1 MLETTRRE
9 FTRLLG
15 GAVAWPLAAWA
26 QQPVGKA
33 VRIGVLANEWWPPIE
48 SLREGLRELGY
59 VESEN
64 LRFDYRWAEGRNDRH
79 PILAGELVALPV
91 DVIVTWGT
99 PAALA
104 AKGATTTI
112 PIVMGAIGDP
122 VRVGVVTNL
131 ARPGGNITGFSSAT
145 FEMEEKRLELLKEL
159 LSGHLSRVAVFTTN
173 NPALPL
179 TLQHMQR
186 AAAALGVTLQPLEI
200 REAKDFDAAF
210 GAIRRERP
218 DAAMALAD
226 PFLGGHQARIAGF
239 MAEIGLP
246 AMYAYRHG
254 VEAGGLISY
263 GTNYHHLFRRAAGY
277 VDRIVKGTPP
287 GDLPVQLPT
296 TFELLINLKTAK
308 ALGLTV
314 PPTLLARAD
323 EVIE

>member
-1 MLETTRRE
+1 M
-9 FTRLLG
+9 
-15 GAVAWPLAAWA
+15 
-26 QQPVGKA
+26 
-33 VRIGVLANEWWPPIE
+33 LANEWWPPIE

-59 VESEN
+59 VEGES

-79 PILAGELVALPV
+79 PILAAELVALPV

-104 AKGATTTI
+104 AKGATSAI

-159 LSGHLSRVAVFTTN
+159 LFSRLSRVAVLTTN

-179 TLQHMQR
+179 TIQYMQR
-186 AAAALGVTLQPLEI
+186 AAAAFGLTLQPLEV
-200 REAKDFDAAF
+200 REEKDFDAAF
-210 GAIRRERP
+210 DAIRRDRP

-226 PFLGGHQARIAGF
+226 PFLGGHQARIAAF
-239 MAEIGLP
+239 MADIRLP
-246 AMYAYRHG
+246 AMYAYRHA
-254 VEAGGLISY
+254 VELGGLISY
-263 GTNYHHLFRRAAGY
+263 ATNYHHLFRRAAGY
-277 VDRIVKGTPP
+277 IDRILKGTSP
-287 GDLPVQLPT
+287 GDLPVQQPT
-296 TFELLINLKTAK
+296 KFELVINLKTAK
-308 ALGLTV
+308 ALGLEV

>member
-1 MLETTRRE
+1 MRRRE
-9 FTRLLG
+9 FVALLG
-15 GAVAWPLAAWA
+15 GAPMAWPLMARA
-26 QQPVGKA
+26 QQPLGKA
-33 VRIGVLANEWWPPIE
+33 LRIGVLANEWWPPIE

-59 VESEN
+59 VEGES

-79 PILAGELVALPV
+79 PILAAELVALPV

-104 AKGATTTI
+104 AKDATSTI

-122 VRVGVVTNL
+122 VRVGVVTNP

-159 LSGHLSRVAVFTTN
+159 LSTRLSRVAVLTTN

-179 TLQHMQR
+179 TIQYMQR
-186 AAAALGVTLQPLEI
+186 AAATFGVTLQALEI
-200 REAKDFDAAF
+200 REEKDFDAAF
-210 GAIRRERP
+210 DAIRRDRP
-218 DAAMALAD
+218 DAAMTLAD
-226 PFLGGHQARIAGF
+226 PFLGGHQGRIAAF
-239 MAEIGLP
+239 MADIGLP

-263 GTNYHHLFRRAAGY
+263 ATNYHHLFRRAAGY
-277 VDRIVKGTPP
+277 IDRILKGTPP

-296 TFELLINLKTAK
+296 KFELVINLKTAK
-308 ALGLTV
+308 ALGLEV
-314 PPTLLARAD
+314 PPNLLARAD